1 MPIPFVGSIGSHVYD
16 HRMTEERNPPPTGN
30 QESRPVD
37 LGLSEGKS
45 MGFAPT
51 GAIGPD
57 AFPIGG
63 SRPIQAA
70 PQGGATT
77 PAAAG
82 DGGSGATP
90 QGGSPSSPS
99 GVDGES

>member
-1 MPIPFVGSIGSHVYD
+1 
-16 HRMTEERNPPPTGN
+16 MTEDNNATPAGN

-63 SRPIQAA
+63 AQPIQAA
-70 PQGGATT
+70 PEGGTGPQAV
-77 PAAAG
+77 AG
-82 DGGSGATP
+82 DGAGTAP
-90 QGGSPSSPS
+90 QGGSPSSS
-99 GVDGES
+99 AGSEGDG

>member
-1 MPIPFVGSIGSHVYD
+1 
-16 HRMTEERNPPPTGN
+16 MTEDNSATQDNNAMPAGN

-63 SRPIQAA
+63 AQPIQAA
-70 PQGGATT
+70 PTAPQAGTGPQAV
-77 PAAAG
+77 AG
-82 DGGSGATP
+82 DSGGTAP
-90 QGGSPSSPS
+90 QGGTPSSS
-99 GVDGES
+99 AGREGDS